1 MKNTVLFA
9 TLIESI
15 SKMDDVQM
23 STMLG
28 YANQLLSTK
37 SKTKTTPKATESRL
51 NAKNQSVTFNITKNV
66 LSIDGFY
73 PKDAFGVIRAEL
85 ELMGVKY
92 TKGQGFVF
100 KTAKDAKAYM
110 ARRTEVTAK
119 ERNEYRKT
127 VYGWA

>member
-9 TLIESI
+9 TLIEAC

-23 STMLG
+23 SAMLG
-28 YANQLLSTK
+28 YANQVLGVKGK
-37 SKTKTTPKATESRL
+37 SKTKVKDGETRL
-51 NAKNQSVTFNITKNV
+51 NAKNQSVTFNLNKNV

-73 PKDAFGVIRAEL
+73 PKDAFGVIRDEL
-85 ELMGVKY
+85 EKMGVKY

-100 KTAKDAKAYM
+100 KTAKDAKTYQAK
-110 ARRTEVTAK
+110 RTEVTAK

>member
-23 STMLG
+23 STLLG
-28 YANQLLSTK
+28 YANQILSKK
-37 SKTKTTPKATESRL
+37 SAKGKIVKDGESRL
-51 NAKNQSVTFNITKNV
+51 NAKNQSVTFNQVKNV

-73 PKDAFGVIRAEL
+73 PKDAFGVIREEL
-85 ELMGVKY
+85 EKMGVKY
-92 TKGQGFVF
+92 EKGQGFVF
-100 KTAKDAKAYM
+100 KTAKAAKEYA
-110 ARRTEVTAK
+110 AKRTEVTAE
-119 ERNEYRKT
+119 ERNTYRKD